1 MINNKLTCP
10 HCEKDVATVGLR
22 YGSKQWLFVLPILAI
37 GIYPLLS
44 ITVFKSKSSALASE
58 DLQISS
64 YETRIEGKELVV
76 TGVITNLTESAWK
89 SVSVEAEF
97 FDESGKYIGEGTD
110 YSGSDIHPNSQ
121 ENFEVRFRYLPEL
134 VLAGKAKTEL
144 KIAGGI
150 CFN

>member
-1 MINNKLTCP
+1 MFNNKLTCP
-10 HCEKDVATVGLR
+10 HCEKDVATVGFR
-22 YGSKQWLFVLPILAI
+22 YGSKQWLFILPILAL
-37 GIYPLLS
+37 GFYPLLS
-44 ITVFKSKSSALASE
+44 MTVFNSRALASE
-58 DLQISS
+58 DLQIAS
-64 YETRIEGKELVV
+64 YETRIEGKELVI

-89 SVSVEAEF
+89 SVSLEAEF

>member
-1 MINNKLTCP
+1 MFNNKLTCP

-22 YGSKQWLFVLPILAI
+22 HGSKQWLFILPILAL
-37 GIYPLLS
+37 GFYPLLS
-44 ITVFKSKSSALASE
+44 MTVFNSRALASE
-58 DLQISS
+58 DLQIAS
-64 YETRIEGKELVV
+64 YETRLEGKELVI

-89 SVSVEAEF
+89 SVSLEAEF
-97 FDESGKYIGEGTD
+97 FDETGKYIGEGTD
-110 YSGSDIHPNSQ
+110 YAGSDVHPNSQ

>member
-1 MINNKLTCP
+1 MFNNKLTCP
-10 HCEKDVATVGLR
+10 HCEKDVATVGFR
-22 YGSKQWLFVLPILAI
+22 YGSKQWLFILPILALSF
-37 GIYPLLS
+37 YTLLS
-44 ITVFKSKSSALASE
+44 MTVFNSRALASE
-58 DLQISS
+58 DLQIAS
-64 YETRIEGKELVV
+64 YETRLEGKELVI

-89 SVSVEAEF
+89 SVSLEAEF
-97 FDESGKYIGEGTD
+97 FDETGKYIGEGTD
-110 YSGSDIHPNSQ
+110 YAGSDVHPNSQ

>member
-1 MINNKLTCP
+1 MFNNKLTCP
-10 HCEKDVATVGLR
+10 HCEKDVATVGFR
-22 YGSKQWLFVLPILAI
+22 YGSKQWLFILPILAL
-37 GIYPLLS
+37 GFYPLLS
-44 ITVFKSKSSALASE
+44 MTVFNSRALASE
-58 DLQISS
+58 DLQIAS
-64 YETRIEGKELVV
+64 YETRLEGKELVI

-89 SVSVEAEF
+89 SVSLEAEF
-97 FDESGKYIGEGTD
+97 FDETGKYIGEGTD
-110 YSGSDIHPNSQ
+110 YAGSDVHPNSQ